1 MAGAFRAT
9 VIAELRLRFRTSGL
23 VVRLAVLVIL
33 CALLVPPDNASY
45 TVLSI
50 DGMRPAMS
58 ADTALL
64 AASLVLS
71 TLIIPVYGLWLDLG
85 RNRDAARDV
94 RELILTVPQ
103 RMMYILNARLCAGG
117 ITAFI
122 SIIGALL
129 ILAVTVL
136 TRYGSWPGGQALL
149 LCFCITGVAGGFATV
164 LGAGAELLG
173 GRRTAI
179 RVIVVFAAWSAAIV
193 MAVTRLADLI
203 GFKALIAMIG
213 NPAAARSL
221 SFGFIRASDT
231 VYDWRRF
238 AVSPRPLILA
248 MGLRLLLIAAVG
260 VIVAALASL
269 MSVKSACDV
278 GRAAASPRMRAWVED
293 PSVNLQVRSAAESRP
308 KAIASGMVIARRMF
322 RRSRFGGIALLAGFA
337 LGCVPSV
344 PQGVAMLVILAFPF
358 VVLANISAA
367 EARVVSSLERT
378 EPAFLRIG
386 NGLTTAAALIGLMVV
401 AALPALLRMAPVQ
414 AATAVAA
421 LSAVAFWL
429 ELCCRHL
436 DRPIL
441 GVAVALL
448 AIYVAASNPSLP
460 AADLFGLWHSSA
472 AALAVSASLTGLT
485 AAVLAKVQWR

>member
-9 VIAELRLRFRTSGL
+9 VITELRLRFRTSGL

-33 CALLVPPDNASY
+33 CALLVPPANASY

-85 RNRDAARDV
+85 RNRDAARNV
-94 RELILTVPQ
+94 RALILTVPQ
-103 RMMYILNARLCAGG
+103 RMMSILNARLCAGG

-122 SIIGALL
+122 SIIVALL

-173 GRRTAI
+173 GRTAI

-221 SFGFIRASDT
+221 SFGFIRASET

-238 AVSPRPLILA
+238 AVSPRPLMLA

-260 VIVAALASL
+260 VIVAVLASL
-269 MSVKSACDV
+269 MSVKSPCDI
-278 GRAAASPRMRAWVED
+278 GGEPAASPRMRAWVED
-293 PSVNLQVRSAAESRP
+293 PSVNHQVRIPAESCP
-308 KAIASGMVIARRMF
+308 KAIASGIVMARRMI
-322 RRSRFGGIALLAGFA
+322 RRSRFGGIALLAGFG

-344 PQGVAMLVILAFPF
+344 PRGVAMLVILAFPF
-358 VVLANISAA
+358 LVLSNISAA
-367 EARVVSSLERT
+367 ETRVVSSLERT

-386 NGLTTAAALIGLMVV
+386 NGLTTAASLIGLMVV
-401 AALPALLRMAPVQ
+401 AALPALLRMPPMQ

-472 AALAVSASLTGLT
+472 AALAVSASLSGLT